1 MENNKIYYE
10 YYKDEKEE
18 RISQRIFFIFVF
30 ILLLFYAILFVTNIA
45 FQQNYRYITING
57 MSMQPT
63 LNPDPV
69 IIDGNAVQDGVYI
82 KLTQDVTYN
91 DIVIIDKTEPGATK
105 PMTVIK
111 RALAFGGDKISIAK
125 VKIEGQALS
134 SYRFMRI
141 KEGTNQVEVLYEDYI
156 KSYDLWDL
164 FSSVNDNGIEYEEY
178 FYQQFIVGQSVQE
191 YYVEGVGMVKFY
203 EIQEGHLFFMGDN
216 RTGST
221 DARMSGT
228 EPTTKIVGRVVSIV
242 HNSTSYQ
249 NSVFWW
255 FGRVKEFFVIIWNE
269 IIEYFAWP
277 Y

>member
-164 FSSVNDNGIEYEEY
+164 FSSVNDNGIEYEAY
-178 FYQQFIVGQSVQE
+178 FYEQFIVGQSVQE
-191 YYVEGVGMVKFY
+191 YYVEGVGMVKF
-203 EIQEGHLFFMGDN
+203 
-216 RTGST
+216 
-221 DARMSGT
+221 
-228 EPTTKIVGRVVSIV
+228 
-242 HNSTSYQ
+242 
-249 NSVFWW
+249 
-255 FGRVKEFFVIIWNE
+255 
-269 IIEYFAWP
+269 
-277 Y
+277 